1 MSWQRG
7 VLNLILRL
15 TEKRYLARVVDPDA
29 LRARF
34 HRRARLFF
42 PPPRGVQV
50 TAVPGGLWLGGA
62 SAASGAGPV
71 ILYFHGGAF
80 VFGAPETHKG
90 LAARLAQLAGLPVLM
105 PVYRLAPEHPFPA
118 ALEDARVAY
127 ETLLARGVAP
137 GQIVLGGDSAGG
149 GLALALLGDLCARGA
164 DRPAGCFAFSP
175 LSDLTFSGASLQA
188 NVACDVMLPAERT
201 QDMAQMY
208 LQGADPRDSRASPL
222 FAGFAGAGPVWLTV
236 GRTEIMLDDTRRMA
250 AHLRGQGV
258 TVAEVIA
265 GDLPHVWPFFWRY
278 LPEGEA
284 TLRALAGW
292 IRQRVAPSAG
302 S

>member
-7 VLNLILRL
+7 VFNRLLRWS
-15 TEKRYLARVVDPDA
+15 EKPYLARVVDPEA
-29 LRARF
+29 LRSRF
-34 HRRARLFF
+34 RRRARLFF
-42 PPPRGVQV
+42 PPPRRVPV
-50 TAVPGGLWLGGA
+50 TAVPGGLWLGR
-62 SAASGAGPV
+62 ASGAGPV

-105 PVYRLAPEHPFPA
+105 PAYRLAPEHPFPA
-118 ALEDARVAY
+118 ALEDARSAY
-127 ETLLARGVAP
+127 ETLLAQGVAP

-175 LSDLTFSGASLQA
+175 LSDFTFSGASLQA
-188 NVACDVMLPAERT
+188 NAVCDVMLPAERT

-250 AHLRGQGV
+250 THLREQGV

-278 LPEGEA
+278 LPEGDQS
-284 TLRALAGW
+284 LRALAGW
-292 IRQRVAPSAG
+292 IRQGVAPSG
-302 S
+302 ES